1 MNMKKIA
8 AITTVL
14 ALSITMLGTIPASA
28 KSVKVPKAKI
38 AKLQSAK
45 SGNLTMKIK
54 KIKKVSGYK
63 VKISQNKKFKK
74 SKTYK
79 IKKNQKTVKGLKQ
92 GKKYF
97 VKVRAYKKIK
107 AKGKARIVY
116 GKWSKVK
123 SMKIKVEENNN
134 NEKPNDNTPVTYN
147 FDEEKDKERRAE
159 IKDKIGID
167 FSEDVHFLNYTCN
180 QYVYE
185 RYNNAVSYTIYAKL
199 KIKANELIWIVNDN
213 NFDKSYIHSDIETR
227 YNCDWWKLN
236 KSMIKSFYSHPHSL
250 WLTEDTCIKTVW
262 QYLIITEEKD
272 NNGYLTVYMQLK

>member
-1 MNMKKIA
+1 MKKIA
-8 AITTVL
+8 ALTT
-14 ALSITMLGTIPASA
+14 ALVISITMLSTISASA
-28 KSVKVPKAKI
+28 KSVKVPRVKI
-38 AKLQSAK
+38 TKLK
-45 SGNLTMKIK
+45 STKPGNLTMKIK

-63 VKISQNKKFKK
+63 VKLSQNKKFKK

-107 AKGKARIVY
+107 FKRKSKTVY

-123 SMKIKVEENNN
+123 SMKIKIKENNK
-134 NEKPNDNTPVTYN
+134 NEEPNDNNPSVTYN

-167 FSEDVHFLNYTCN
+167 FSKDVHFLNYTCN
-180 QYVYE
+180 QYIYE
-185 RYNNAVSYTIYAKL
+185 QYDNAVSYTIYAKI
-199 KIKANELIWIVNDN
+199 KIKANELIRIINDN
-213 NFDKSYIHSDIETR
+213 SFDKSYIHGDIETR
-227 YNCDWWKLN
+227 YNCDWWTLN
-236 KSMIKSFYSHPHSL
+236 KSIIKRFYSHPHSL

-272 NNGYLTVYMQLK
+272 SNGYLTVYMQLK